1 LNIIYISYWGI
12 NDGLTE
18 STVLPH
24 LKLLEEDSRVKNVF
38 FFTFERSTFQFIS
51 SLSKVKHFPIVE
63 KHFPPGLNKFLSYR
77 NGWIQLKKLVNTTP
91 IDLVI
96 CRSIFAGIYGHKLF
110 KIKAIPFIVESYEP
124 HVDYMEESGEWKPN
138 GLKSKIIRKYDELIR
153 KSAFKLF
160 PVSNHYAEKLQ
171 KEGLDKT
178 RLAVIPCSVDIQRFQ
193 FSQDIRSKIRKEIV
207 IKDEINVGIYVG
219 KFGGIY
225 LKEEAFKLF
234 KSTYEAYE
242 SNFFLIII
250 SPEKKEEILTQLVA
264 VNFPIEKVYINRV
277 DHKEVPNYLSASD
290 FAFSTIKPAPS
301 RSYCSPIKDG
311 EYWANGLPI
320 LITKGVGDDDEIIS
334 ENEIGV
340 VYDVTT
346 ENPKSA
352 SKKMIDFMLCFDRNN
367 ENQRKK
373 IVEIAKKHRSFEINK
388 TIYTDLLNSI
398 DKNDK
403 P

>member
-1 LNIIYISYWGI
+1 MNIIYISYWGI
-12 NDGLTE
+12 NEGLTE

-24 LKLLEEDSRVKNVF
+24 LKLLEDDSRVTNVF
-38 FFTFERSTFQFIS
+38 FFTFERSAFQFIS
-51 SLSKVKHFPIVE
+51 SLSKVKHYPIIE
-63 KHFPPGLNKFLSYR
+63 KHSPPGFNKFLSFR

-96 CRSIFAGIYGHKLF
+96 CRSVFAGIYGHKLF

-124 HVDYMEESGEWKPN
+124 HADYMEESGEWKPN
-138 GLKSKIIRKYDELIR
+138 GLKSKIIRKYDRLIR
-153 KSAFKLF
+153 KTAFRLY

-178 RLAVIPCSVDIQRFQ
+178 QLSVIPCSVDIQRFQ
-193 FSQDIRSKIRKEIV
+193 FSQDIRSKIRTELV
-207 IKDEINVGIYVG
+207 INDEIKVGIYVG

-225 LKEEAFKLF
+225 LKEEAFELF
-234 KSTYEAYE
+234 KSTYEAFE
-242 SNFFLIII
+242 SNFFLFII
-250 SPEKKEEILTQLVA
+250 SPENKDEIRKQLIA

-277 DHKEVPNYLSASD
+277 DHKDVANYLSASE

-320 LITKGVGDDDEIIS
+320 LITKGVGDDDAIIS

-340 VYDVTT
+340 VYDVAT

-352 SKKMIDFMLCFDRNN
+352 SKRMVDLMLHFDRNN

-373 IVEIAKKHRSFEINK
+373 IVDIAKKYRSFEINK
-388 TIYTDLLNSI
+388 TIYSDLLNSI
-398 DKNDK
+398 DKNRQ